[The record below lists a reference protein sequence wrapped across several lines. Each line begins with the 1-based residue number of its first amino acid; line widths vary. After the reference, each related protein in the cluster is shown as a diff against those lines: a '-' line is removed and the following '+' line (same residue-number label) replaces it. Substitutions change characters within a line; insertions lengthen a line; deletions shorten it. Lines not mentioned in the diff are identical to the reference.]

1 MAEVKLRKGD
11 SVERA
16 LKILR
21 KKMDR
26 EETLKYV
33 KERNY
38 YEKPSAKKQRKKK
51 EARFKAM
58 LQARRDKEWR

>member
-1 MAEVKLRKGD
+1 MTEVKLRKGE
-11 SVERA
+11 SVEKA

-38 YEKPSAKKQRKKK
+38 YEKPSVKRRRKKK
-51 EARFKAM
+51 EAKFKAM
-58 LQARRDKEWR
+58 LQAREEKEWR